1 MTSDTPKGSVR
12 SDVCITKKEK
22 NHLVYNSFGWMPR
35 QNIKRTCHATK
46 SYGKVLN
53 SLEVPVIRRSPLGK
67 PIIHKLSELKHL
79 SN

>member
-1 MTSDTPKGSVR
+1 
-12 SDVCITKKEK
+12 
-22 NHLVYNSFGWMPR
+22 MPR

-67 PIIHKLSELKHL
+67 PIIYTLSELKHL